1 MPPKISLAELYKL
14 KDKKELSKYIT
25 FDNIINICHKKI
37 KNTATIG
44 GMNIFYEIPFYVYGK
59 PLYKIDDCVKYIV
72 ESLRNNGFFVQILP
86 EPNINMIYVSWNPGE
101 ISKKKLLT

>member
-1 MPPKISLAELYKL
+1 MPPKISLAELYTL

-37 KNTATIG
+37 KNTAAIG
-44 GMNIFYEIPFYVYGK
+44 GMNIFYEIPFYIYGK
-59 PLYKIDDCVKYIV
+59 PLYKIEDCVKYIV

-86 EPNINMIYVSWNPGE
+86 EPNVNMIYVSWNPGE
-101 ISKKKLLT
+101 INKKNLLK

>member
-1 MPPKISLAELYKL
+1 MPPKISLAELYTL

-44 GMNIFYEIPFYVYGK
+44 GMNIFYEIPYYIYGK
-59 PLYKIDDCVKYIV
+59 PLYNIEDCIKYVV
-72 ESLRNNGFFVQILP
+72 ESLRNNGFFIQILP
-86 EPNINMIYVSWNPGE
+86 EPNTNMIYISWNPNE
-101 ISKKKLLT
+101 INKKKLLK